1 VGVSLAPLDDGR
13 GLVMTQIPG
22 RKILEMVASHDAEI
36 TDNSITLRM
45 RVAGQVVSRVGSDP
59 EIYPMSEGYLAVAAV
74 NTYPMYLAATGEV
87 AVSGA
92 YNYEKMAERSQR
104 LAELRTEFMQ
114 VAETARTTGDAA
126 QEKAA
131 ELRLADIAIERRQI
145 YDQMLSEVVAAIP
158 SYSGEDRRK
167 LEAFRDS
174 LQASVG
180 PGMETLGA
188 WRTSVE
194 NDNYYSHAYMQ
205 SLWSRLDGIHAEFES
220 LSSRYEEAEAAGDTA
235 TMGALSDEGWRL
247 VLERKGIYDDM
258 ARHINNSSV
267 ADPREFDQL
276 NAYLA
281 EIGRNLGQYFE
292 DVDFD
297 ALGAQFAR

>member
-1 VGVSLAPLDDGR
+1 
-13 GLVMTQIPG
+13 
-22 RKILEMVASHDAEI
+22 
-36 TDNSITLRM
+36 
-45 RVAGQVVSRVGSDP
+45 
-59 EIYPMSEGYLAVAAV
+59 
-74 NTYPMYLAATGEV
+74 
-87 AVSGA
+87 
-92 YNYEKMAERSQR
+92 
-104 LAELRTEFMQ
+104 MQ

-180 PGMETLGA
+180 PDMETLGA

-258 ARHINNSSV
+258 VRHINNSSV